1 MTHHVLKL
9 EHRMCNEHN
18 VWEDSW

>member
-18 VWEDSW
+18 VWGDSW